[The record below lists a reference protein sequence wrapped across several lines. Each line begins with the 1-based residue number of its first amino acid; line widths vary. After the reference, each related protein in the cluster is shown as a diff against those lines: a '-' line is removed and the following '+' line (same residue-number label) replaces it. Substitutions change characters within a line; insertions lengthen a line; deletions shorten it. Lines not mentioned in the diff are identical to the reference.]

1 MFEGDFIVFLFLAGE
16 LFYIGKNERSCE
28 YWASFVVKKQ
38 ESTVPWGMK
47 QLGVE
52 EGVGTTSN
60 YLQL

>member
-1 MFEGDFIVFLFLAGE
+1 MFEGDFIVFLFLARE

-52 EGVGTTSN
+52 
-60 YLQL
+60 